1 MSLKQT
7 NIILSI
13 LCLLFIA
20 FGCNYSIEKEV
31 TIQGDESVLQQ
42 KVNTSSVEVVQ
53 PSYHS
58 FISRTVITGVA
69 KAYRK
74 VMVHPMESGYVQ
86 SIGKDI
92 GDFVYAN
99 DAIAVLYNPEL
110 LREAEKLK
118 AELIA
123 KKAVY
128 ERLNSIQEN
137 TPSLSPVQQLEAS
150 KAVYLSTQADL
161 NAINDRIS
169 LLTVKAPFTGRITKK
184 MVNVGDLVQ
193 SGINNSGTKP
203 LVELQQ
209 THPIRL
215 TVSVPES
222 DASFIKVGLLS
233 QINFPEL
240 PNGNYTEKVTRTA
253 KVLEASSK
261 TMQVEIDIANKSEA
275 ILPGMYAK
283 VTMELSSRD
292 NVLSL
297 PSKTKTMID
306 DAPHILVVDNGI
318 VEKIAL
324 EIGLE
329 NANYYEVLNSNI
341 NDSTLIISRG
351 KSLVKTGNK
360 VYPVLKKSEE

>member
-20 FGCNYSIEKEV
+20 FGCNYSIENEV

-215 TVSVPES
+215 TVTVPES

>member
-1 MSLKQT
+1 MSLKQP
-7 NIILSI
+7 NNILSI

-20 FGCNYSIEKEV
+20 FGCNSSTEKEGNSEV
-31 TIQGDESVLQQ
+31 VESIFQDEI
-42 KVNTSSVEVVQ
+42 NTSSVEVVQ

-92 GDFVYAN
+92 GDFVYAS

-215 TVSVPES
+215 TVTVPES

-253 KVLEASSK
+253 KALEASSK

>member
-20 FGCNYSIEKEV
+20 FGCNYSIENEV

-215 TVSVPES
+215 TVTVPES

-351 KSLVKTGNK
+351 KSLVNTGNK

>member
-20 FGCNYSIEKEV
+20 FGCSYSTESEV

-215 TVSVPES
+215 TVTVPES

-253 KVLEASSK
+253 KALEASSK

>member
-1 MSLKQT
+1 MSLKQP
-7 NIILSI
+7 NNILSI

-20 FGCNYSIEKEV
+20 FGCNSSLEKEG

-42 KVNTSSVEVVQ
+42 EINTSSVEVVQ

-58 FISRTVITGVA
+58 FISRTMITGVA

-92 GDFVYAN
+92 GDLVYAN

-110 LREAEKLK
+110 LRDAEKLK

-123 KKAVY
+123 KKAIY

-137 TPSLSPVQQLEAS
+137 TPSLSPIQQLEA
-150 KAVYLSTQADL
+150 AEAAYLSTQADFS
-161 NAINDRIS
+161 AINDRIS

-215 TVSVPES
+215 TVTVPES

-240 PNGNYTEKVTRTA
+240 PNGNYSEKVTRTA
-253 KVLEASSK
+253 KALEASSK
-261 TMQVEIDIANKSEA
+261 TMLVEIDIANKSEA

-283 VTMELSSRD
+283 VTMELSSRE

-306 DAPHILVVDNGI
+306 DAPHILVVNNGV

-341 NDSTLIISRG
+341 NDSTLVISRG

>member
-1 MSLKQT
+1 MSLKQP
-7 NIILSI
+7 NNILSI

-20 FGCNYSIEKEV
+20 FGCNSSTEKEGNSEV
-31 TIQGDESVLQQ
+31 VESFFREEI
-42 KVNTSSVEVVQ
+42 NTSSVEVVQ

-58 FISRTVITGVA
+58 FISRTMITGVA

-92 GDFVYAN
+92 GDLVYAN
-99 DAIAVLYNPEL
+99 DAIATLYNPEL
-110 LREAEKLK
+110 LRDAEKLK

-123 KKAVY
+123 KKSIY

-137 TPSLSPVQQLEAS
+137 TPSLSPIQQLEA
-150 KAVYLSTQADL
+150 AEAAYLSTQADL
-161 NAINDRIS
+161 RAINDRIS

-215 TVSVPES
+215 TVTVPES

-240 PNGNYTEKVTRTA
+240 PDGNYSEKVTRTA
-253 KVLEASSK
+253 KALEASSK
-261 TMQVEIDIANKSEA
+261 TMLVEIDIANKSEA

-283 VTMELSSRD
+283 VTMELSSRE

-306 DAPHILVVDNGI
+306 DAPHILVVNNGV

-329 NANYYEVLNSNI
+329 NANYYELLNSNI
-341 NDSTLIISRG
+341 NDSTLVISRG

>member
-1 MSLKQT
+1 MSLKQP
-7 NIILSI
+7 NNILSI

-20 FGCNYSIEKEV
+20 FGCNSSKEKEGNSEV
-31 TIQGDESVLQQ
+31 VESFFREEI
-42 KVNTSSVEVVQ
+42 NTSSVEVVQ

-58 FISRTVITGVA
+58 FISRTMITGVA

-92 GDFVYAN
+92 GDLVYAN
-99 DAIAVLYNPEL
+99 DAIATLYNPEL
-110 LREAEKLK
+110 LRDAEKLK

-123 KKAVY
+123 KKSIY

-137 TPSLSPVQQLEAS
+137 TPSLSPIQQLEA
-150 KAVYLSTQADL
+150 AEAAYLSTQADL
-161 NAINDRIS
+161 RAINDRIS

-215 TVSVPES
+215 TVTVPES

-240 PNGNYTEKVTRTA
+240 PDGNYSEKVTRTA
-253 KVLEASSK
+253 KALEASSK
-261 TMQVEIDIANKSEA
+261 TMLVEIDIPNKSEA

-306 DAPHILVVDNGI
+306 DAPHILVVNNGV

-341 NDSTLIISRG
+341 NDSTLVISRG

>member
-1 MSLKQT
+1 MSLKQP

-20 FGCNYSIEKEV
+20 FGCNSSIEKEG

-42 KVNTSSVEVVQ
+42 EINTSSVEVVQ

-58 FISRTVITGVA
+58 FISRTMITGVA

-86 SIGKDI
+86 SIEKDI
-92 GDFVYAN
+92 GDLVYAN

-137 TPSLSPVQQLEAS
+137 TPSLSPVQQLEVAE
-150 KAVYLSTQADL
+150 AAYLSTRADL
-161 NAINDRIS
+161 SAINDRIS

-193 SGINNSGTKP
+193 S
-203 LVELQQ
+203 
-209 THPIRL
+209 
-215 TVSVPES
+215 
-222 DASFIKVGLLS
+222 
-233 QINFPEL
+233 
-240 PNGNYTEKVTRTA
+240 
-253 KVLEASSK
+253 
-261 TMQVEIDIANKSEA
+261 
-275 ILPGMYAK
+275 
-283 VTMELSSRD
+283 
-292 NVLSL
+292 
-297 PSKTKTMID
+297 
-306 DAPHILVVDNGI
+306 
-318 VEKIAL
+318 
-324 EIGLE
+324 
-329 NANYYEVLNSNI
+329 
-341 NDSTLIISRG
+341 
-351 KSLVKTGNK
+351 
-360 VYPVLKKSEE
+360 

>member
-215 TVSVPES
+215 TVTVPES

-283 VTMELSSRD
+283 VTMELSSRE

-306 DAPHILVVDNGI
+306 DAPHILVVNNGV

>member
-1 MSLKQT
+1 MSLKQPN
-7 NIILSI
+7 NIISI

-20 FGCNYSIEKEV
+20 VGCNSSTEKEGNSEGV
-31 TIQGDESVLQQ
+31 ESVFQEEI
-42 KVNTSSVEVVQ
+42 NTSSVEVVQ

-58 FISRTVITGVA
+58 FISRTMITGVA

-92 GDFVYAN
+92 GDLVYAN

-110 LREAEKLK
+110 LRDAEKLK

-123 KKAVY
+123 KKSIY

-137 TPSLSPVQQLEAS
+137 TPSLSPIQQLEA
-150 KAVYLSTQADL
+150 AEAAYLSTQADL
-161 NAINDRIS
+161 RAINDRIS

-215 TVSVPES
+215 TITVPES

-240 PNGNYTEKVTRTA
+240 PDGNYSEKVTRTA
-253 KVLEASSK
+253 KALEASSK
-261 TMQVEIDIANKSEA
+261 TMLVEIDIPNKSEA

-306 DAPHILVVDNGI
+306 DAPHILVVNNGV

-329 NANYYEVLNSNI
+329 NANYYELLNSNI
-341 NDSTLIISRG
+341 NDSTLVISRG

-360 VYPVLKKSEE
+360 VYPVLKKPEE

>member
-1 MSLKQT
+1 MSLKQP
-7 NIILSI
+7 NNILSI

-20 FGCNYSIEKEV
+20 FGCNSSTEKEGNSEV
-31 TIQGDESVLQQ
+31 VESIFQDEI
-42 KVNTSSVEVVQ
+42 NTSSVEVVQ

-215 TVSVPES
+215 TVTVPES

-253 KVLEASSK
+253 KALEASSK

-360 VYPVLKKSEE
+360 VYPVLKKPEE

>member
-1 MSLKQT
+1 MSLKQP
-7 NIILSI
+7 NNILSI

-20 FGCNYSIEKEV
+20 FGCNSSTEKEGNSEV
-31 TIQGDESVLQQ
+31 VESIFQEEI
-42 KVNTSSVEVVQ
+42 NTSSVEVVQ

-58 FISRTVITGVA
+58 FISRTMITGVA

-92 GDFVYAN
+92 GDLVYAN

-110 LREAEKLK
+110 LRDAEKLK

-123 KKAVY
+123 KKAIY

-137 TPSLSPVQQLEAS
+137 TPSLSPIQQLEA
-150 KAVYLSTQADL
+150 AEAAYLSTQADL
-161 NAINDRIS
+161 SAINDRIS

-193 SGINNSGTKP
+193 SGINSSGTKP

-215 TVSVPES
+215 TVTVPES

-240 PNGNYTEKVTRTA
+240 PDGNYSEKVTRTA
-253 KVLEASSK
+253 KALEASSK
-261 TMQVEIDIANKSEA
+261 TMLVEIDIPNKSEA

-283 VTMELSSRD
+283 VTMELSSRE

-306 DAPHILVVDNGI
+306 DAPHILVVNNGV

-341 NDSTLIISRG
+341 NDSTLVISRG

>member
-215 TVSVPES
+215 TVTVPES

-261 TMQVEIDIANKSEA
+261 TMQVEIHIANKSEA

-351 KSLVKTGNK
+351 KSLVNTGNK

>member
-1 MSLKQT
+1 MSLKQPN
-7 NIILSI
+7 NIISI

-20 FGCNYSIEKEV
+20 VGCNSSTEKEGNSEV
-31 TIQGDESVLQQ
+31 VESIFQEEI
-42 KVNTSSVEVVQ
+42 NTSSVEVVQ

-58 FISRTVITGVA
+58 FISRTMITGVA

-92 GDFVYAN
+92 GDLVYAN
-99 DAIAVLYNPEL
+99 NAIATLYNPEL
-110 LREAEKLK
+110 LRDAEKLK

-123 KKAVY
+123 KKAIY

-137 TPSLSPVQQLEAS
+137 TPSLSPIQQLEA
-150 KAVYLSTQADL
+150 AEAAYLSTQADL
-161 NAINDRIS
+161 SAINDRIS

-215 TVSVPES
+215 TVTVPES

-233 QINFPEL
+233 QINFPEM
-240 PNGNYTEKVTRTA
+240 PNGNYYEKVTRTA
-253 KVLEASSK
+253 KALEASSK

-306 DAPHILVVDNGI
+306 DAPHILDLNDTL
-318 VEKIAL
+318 AL
-324 EIGLE
+324 ELTI
-329 NANYYEVLNSNI
+329 
-341 NDSTLIISRG
+341 
-351 KSLVKTGNK
+351 KSFLLHFSG
-360 VYPVLKKSEE
+360 S

>member
-1 MSLKQT
+1 MSLKQPY
-7 NIILSI
+7 NILSL
-13 LCLLFIA
+13 LCLVFIA
-20 FGCNYSIEKEV
+20 VGCNSSTEKEGSSE
-31 TIQGDESVLQQ
+31 GDESVLQQ
-42 KVNTSSVEVVQ
+42 EINTSSVEVVQ

-58 FISRTVITGVA
+58 FISRTMITGVA

-86 SIGKDI
+86 SIRKDI
-92 GDFVYAN
+92 GDLVYAN

-123 KKAVY
+123 KKAIY
-128 ERLNSIQEN
+128 ERLKSIQET
-137 TPSLSPVQQLEAS
+137 TPSLSPIQQLEA
-150 KAVYLSTQADL
+150 AEAAYLSTQADL
-161 NAINDRIS
+161 SAINDRIS

-215 TVSVPES
+215 TVTVPES
-222 DASFIKVGLLS
+222 DACFIKVGLLS

-240 PNGNYTEKVTRTA
+240 PNGNYSEKVTRTA
-253 KVLEASSK
+253 KALEASSK
-261 TMQVEIDIANKSEA
+261 TMLVEIDIPNKSEA

-306 DAPHILVVDNGI
+306 DAPHILVVRNGV

-341 NDSTLIISRG
+341 NDSTLVITRG

>member
-1 MSLKQT
+1 MSLKQPN
-7 NIILSI
+7 NIISI

-20 FGCNYSIEKEV
+20 VGCNSSTEKEGNSEGV
-31 TIQGDESVLQQ
+31 ESVFQEEI
-42 KVNTSSVEVVQ
+42 NTSSVEVVQ

-58 FISRTVITGVA
+58 FISRTMITGVA

-92 GDFVYAN
+92 GDLVYAN

-123 KKAVY
+123 KKAIY

-137 TPSLSPVQQLEAS
+137 TPSLSPIQQLEA
-150 KAVYLSTQADL
+150 AEAAYLSTQADL
-161 NAINDRIS
+161 RAINDRIS

-215 TVSVPES
+215 TVTVPES

-240 PNGNYTEKVTRTA
+240 PDGNYSEKVTRTA
-253 KVLEASSK
+253 KALEASSK
-261 TMQVEIDIANKSEA
+261 TMLVEIDIANKSEA

-306 DAPHILVVDNGI
+306 DAPHILVVNNGV

-341 NDSTLIISRG
+341 NDSTLVISRG

>member
-1 MSLKQT
+1 MSLKQL

-13 LCLLFIA
+13 ICLVFIA
-20 FGCNYSIEKEV
+20 FGCNSSTEKEGNSE
-31 TIQGDESVLQQ
+31 GDESVLQQ
-42 KVNTSSVEVVQ
+42 EINTSSVEVVK

-58 FISRTVITGVA
+58 FISRTMITGVA

-92 GDFVYAN
+92 GDLVYAN

-123 KKAVY
+123 KKAIY
-128 ERLNSIQEN
+128 ERLKSIQEN
-137 TPSLSPVQQLEAS
+137 TPSLSPVQKLEAA
-150 KAVYLSTQADL
+150 KADYLSTQADL
-161 NAINDRIS
+161 SAINDRIS

-215 TVSVPES
+215 TVTVPES

-233 QINFPEL
+233 QINFPEM
-240 PNGNYTEKVTRTA
+240 PNGNYYEKVTRTA
-253 KVLEASSK
+253 KALEASSK

-306 DAPHILVVDNGI
+306 DAPHILVVNNGL

-324 EIGLE
+324 QIGLE
-329 NANYYEVLNSNI
+329 NANYYELLNSNI
-341 NDSTLIISRG
+341 NDSTLVITRG
-351 KSLVKTGNK
+351 KNLVKTGNK

>member
-253 KVLEASSK
+253 KALEASSK

>member
-7 NIILSI
+7 NIIFSI

-20 FGCNYSIEKEV
+20 FGCSYSKENEV

-215 TVSVPES
+215 TVTVPES

-253 KVLEASSK
+253 KALEASSK

-351 KSLVKTGNK
+351 KSLVNTGNK

>member
-1 MSLKQT
+1 
-7 NIILSI
+7 
-13 LCLLFIA
+13 
-20 FGCNYSIEKEV
+20 
-31 TIQGDESVLQQ
+31 
-42 KVNTSSVEVVQ
+42 
-53 PSYHS
+53 
-58 FISRTVITGVA
+58 
-69 KAYRK
+69 
-74 VMVHPMESGYVQ
+74 MVHSMESGYVQ

-92 GDFVYAN
+92 GDLVYAN

-110 LREAEKLK
+110 IRDAEKLK

-123 KKAVY
+123 KKSIY

-137 TPSLSPVQQLEAS
+137 TPSLSPIQQLEA
-150 KAVYLSTQADL
+150 AEAAYLSTQADL
-161 NAINDRIS
+161 RAINDRIS

-215 TVSVPES
+215 TVTVPES
-222 DASFIKVGLLS
+222 DACFVKVGLLS

-240 PNGNYTEKVTRTA
+240 PDGNYSEKVTRTA
-253 KVLEASSK
+253 KALEASSK
-261 TMQVEIDIANKSEA
+261 TMLVEIDIPNKSEA

-283 VTMELSSRD
+283 VTMELSSRE

-306 DAPHILVVDNGI
+306 DAPHILVVNNGV

-341 NDSTLIISRG
+341 NDSTLVFQG
-351 KSLVKTGNK
+351 EK
-360 VYPVLKKSEE
+360 VL